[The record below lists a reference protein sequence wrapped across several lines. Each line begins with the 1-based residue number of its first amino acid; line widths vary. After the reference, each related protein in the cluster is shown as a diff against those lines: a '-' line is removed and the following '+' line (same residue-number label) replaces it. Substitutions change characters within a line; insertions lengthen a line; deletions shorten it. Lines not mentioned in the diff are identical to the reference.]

1 MGARFHRLG
10 PFRLLQAPQGG
21 ELSAALGPGINSPHS
36 RLVGIQWELS
46 HSFGHMLLS
55 CPPGEIR
62 DRPGAHCLCSHA
74 LSKGSAAGSR
84 GTAAERGRRW
94 SVRLGRYRREPADRR
109 LPRRAGKA
117 APQSVCC
124 FPCERAEPR
133 KSLSVNERV
142 RGAAPGLGGRHPY
155 ADFGRASVPRRRGLR
170 RCGAA
175 RRFQPP
181 RWTRT
186 DPGSG
191 KVSIRKSSW
200 LQSEKTR

>member
-21 ELSAALGPGINSPHS
+21 ELSAAPRS
-36 RLVGIQWELS
+36 RDKLTSLKTGWHRYGSSLIPSGTCFVAA
-46 HSFGHMLLS
+46 
-55 CPPGEIR
+55 PPGEIR

-84 GTAAERGRRW
+84 GTAAERGRHR

-133 KSLSVNERV
+133 KSFSVNERV

-175 RRFQPP
+175 RRFESP
-181 RWTRT
+181 R
-186 DPGSG
+186 
-191 KVSIRKSSW
+191 
-200 LQSEKTR
+200 